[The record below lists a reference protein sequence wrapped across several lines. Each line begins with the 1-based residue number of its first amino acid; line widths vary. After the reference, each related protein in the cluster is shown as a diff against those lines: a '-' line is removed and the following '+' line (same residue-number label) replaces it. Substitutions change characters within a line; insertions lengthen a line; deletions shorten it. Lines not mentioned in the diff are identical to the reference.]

1 VGLGGCLPHANVI
14 TLALAP
20 VFSSCLHP
28 DLLAPV
34 TGSPVSDI
42 CRSCRLICQLSR
54 RPKLRPLPPANHP
67 GTQLAPHPNPRPSIQ
82 NPESRTHRNQ
92 TWASSSTGTASFY
105 ACWVN
110 SCLPTTASSAF
121 HSTPLRTISN
131 TREKTTG
138 KHQKKWQT
146 FNWLL
151 WNGLFSHLLLTFLE
165 RRFLWWMVLIN
176 TYTSP

>member
-121 HSTPLRTISN
+121 PSPPIVQYLTH
-131 TREKTTG
+131 G
-138 KHQKKWQT
+138 KKLWVNIRK
-146 FNWLL
+146 NGRLL
-151 WNGLFSHLLLTFLE
+151 IGSFEMGYFPIC
-165 RRFLWWMVLIN
+165 F
-176 TYTSP
+176 